1 MSRYLRLLALSLFN
15 ICFFFSQS
23 VFAATITV
31 DADNAITQS
40 SPFTRADCDGNKSQP
55 SATTL
60 SAALASAQERDT
72 ILICPGTYAEEVLV
86 ATSHLL
92 ISGLRGQGNTIDA
105 ILDGEGTRHVGIS
118 IAGDVETVTI
128 QGISVENYLDAAIE
142 AVQGPTYHVLIQDA
156 TFRNNA
162 NGVVAGDETN
172 PVGTFTHT
180 YFRVR
185 RSVFTSDSNTGT
197 AIAFTNCRNCR
208 IQRNDID
215 AGNIGIILR
224 AQNSSDPSLINN
236 RLLLNTVTHVA
247 SVGILLESVQNTT
260 LKSPTLQRN
269 TVADTQS
276 GVGIRLFAHDNAAI
290 RGGKV
295 VQSTLLPE
303 VPGIEV
309 LTETGGVIEKVKF
322 ADN

>member
-1 MSRYLRLLALSLFN
+1 MPRNLHLLALSLFS
-15 ICFFFSQS
+15 ICGFFFHPAL
-23 VFAATITV
+23 AATITV
-31 DADNAITQS
+31 DADNAINLS
-40 SPFTRADCDGNKSQP
+40 SPFTREDCDGTTAKP
-55 SATTL
+55 TATTL
-60 SAALASAQERDT
+60 SAALAAARERDV
-72 ILICPGTYAEEVLV
+72 ILICPGAYAEEVIV

-92 ISGLRGQGNTIDA
+92 ISGLRGQGDTINA
-105 ILDGEGTRHVGIS
+105 ILNGEDVRQVGIS
-118 IAGDVETVTI
+118 VAANVADVTI
-128 QGISVENYLDAAIE
+128 QNISVENYLGAAIK

-156 TFRNNA
+156 AFHNNA
-162 NGVVAGDETN
+162 NGVIAGDETN
-172 PVGTFTHT
+172 LIGTFKHT

-185 RSVFTSDSNTGT
+185 RSVFTTNSATGT

-215 AGNIGIILR
+215 AGEIGIVLR

-236 RLLLNTVTHVA
+236 RLLLNTVTHAA
-247 SVGILLESVQNTT
+247 SVGILLESLQNTT

-269 TVADTQS
+269 TVTDTPS

-295 VQSTLLPE
+295 VQSTIVPE
-303 VPGIEV
+303 NPGIEV
-309 LTETGGVIEKVKF
+309 LTATGGIIEKVKF

>member
-1 MSRYLRLLALSLFN
+1 MSRHLRLFALSLFSLC
-15 ICFFFSQS
+15 CFSSQS
-23 VFAATITV
+23 ALAKTITV
-31 DADNAITQS
+31 DADNAINLS
-40 SPFTRADCDGNKSQP
+40 SPFTREDCDGTAAKP
-55 SATTL
+55 TATTL
-60 SAALASAQERDT
+60 SAALAMAQERDT

-86 ATSHLL
+86 TTSHLL

-105 ILDGEGTRHVGIS
+105 ILDGESTRHVGIS
-118 IAGDVETVTI
+118 IASDVETVTI
-128 QGISVENYLDAAIE
+128 QNIAIENYLDAAIK

-156 TFRNNA
+156 AFHNNA
-162 NGVVAGDETN
+162 NGVIAGDETS

-185 RSVFTSDSNTGT
+185 RSLFTTNSAAGT

-215 AGNIGIILR
+215 GGDIGIILR
-224 AQNSSDPSLINN
+224 AQNSSDPSLTNN
-236 RLLLNTVTHVA
+236 RLLLNTVTHAA
-247 SVGILLESVQNTT
+247 SVGILLESLQNTT

-269 TVADTQS
+269 TVTDTPS

-295 VQSTLLPE
+295 VQSTITPAN
-303 VPGIEV
+303 PGIEV
-309 LTETGGVIEKVKF
+309 LTATGGVVEKVKF